1 MYLPAE
7 WFLNFISLDF
17 LIWVSHKA
25 IVEGLKNQ
33 SDKILA
39 MGMMGSHKG
48 LFITDFDGTLLRSN
62 GTFAQSDIEALEQL
76 SGRGVK
82 TAVATGRSLYSFINS
97 PGVELPVDYIIF
109 TTGAGVVTQHERRL
123 LYQLNL
129 SSEMV
134 SKTLDYLD
142 ESMLDFMMHYPVPEN
157 HRYAYRRINRENPDF
172 ETRIERYREFGA
184 PLNPSSINGFEE
196 AAQFLA
202 VVPHYEAHDALRQVR
217 SDLPGLS
224 IIRSTSPLDH
234 ESTWIE
240 FFHPR
245 VSKGKTAA
253 WLTAELGVDH
263 ADTMAIGN
271 DYNDLDLLD
280 WAACSYVVDNAP
292 EDIKEEFRAVASNDN
307 CGVAEAVNHW
317 LTE

>member
-1 MYLPAE
+1 MKGTCE
-7 WFLNFISLDF
+7 
-17 LIWVSHKA
+17 
-25 IVEGLKNQ
+25 
-33 SDKILA
+33 
-39 MGMMGSHKG
+39 G
-48 LFITDFDGTLLRSN
+48 LFITDLDGTLLRSD
-62 GTFAQSDIEALEQL
+62 GTFAQSDIDALERL
-76 SGRGVK
+76 SRCRVK
-82 TAVATGRSLYSFINS
+82 TAIATGRSLYSFLNS
-97 PGVELPVDYIIF
+97 PGVDLPVDYIIF
-109 TTGAGVVTQHERRL
+109 TTGAGVVTQHERKL

-134 SKTLDYLD
+134 SNTLDYLD
-142 ESMLDFMMHYPVPEN
+142 ESMLDFMMHHPVPDN
-157 HRYAYRRINRENPDF
+157 HRYSYRRINLENPDF
-172 ETRIERYREFGA
+172 DRRIERYREFGK
-184 PLNPSSINGFEE
+184 PLDSSLINGSDE

-202 VVPHYEAHDALRQVR
+202 VVPPSGADDALRQVR

-253 WLTAELGVDH
+253 WLIVELGIDH

-271 DYNDLDLLD
+271 DYNDMDLLG
-280 WAACSYVVDNAP
+280 WAASSYVVGNAP
-292 EDIKEEFRAVASNDN
+292 EDIKKEFRAVASNDD

-317 LTE
+317 LNEK

>member
-1 MYLPAE
+1 M
-7 WFLNFISLDF
+7 NKD
-17 LIWVSHKA
+17 
-25 IVEGLKNQ
+25 Q
-33 SDKILA
+33 Q
-39 MGMMGSHKG
+39 GSCNG
-48 LFITDFDGTLLRSN
+48 LFITDLDGTLLRSD
-62 GTFAQSDIEALEQL
+62 GTLAQRNLEALEHL

-82 TAVATGRSLYSFINS
+82 TAVATGRSLWSFVNS
-97 PGVELPVDYIIF
+97 PGVDLPVDYIIF
-109 TTGAGVVTQHERRL
+109 TTGAGVVTQPERKL

-134 SKTLDYLD
+134 SKTLDYLG
-142 ESMLDFMMHYPVPEN
+142 ESMLDFMMHHPVPEN
-157 HRYAYRRINRENPDF
+157 HRYAYRRVNRENPDF
-172 ETRIERYREFGA
+172 ETRLERYREFGK
-184 PLNPSSINGFEE
+184 PLNSSSFNGFDE

-202 VVPHYEAHDALRQVR
+202 VVPHYEADDALRQVR

-240 FFHPR
+240 FFHPG

-253 WLTAELGVDH
+253 WLTTELGINH

-271 DYNDLDLLD
+271 DYNDLDLLG
-280 WAACSYVVDNAP
+280 WAASSYVVGNAP
-292 EDIKEEFRAVASNDN
+292 NDIKEEFRAVASNDN

-317 LTE
+317 LNE

>member
-1 MYLPAE
+1 V
-7 WFLNFISLDF
+7 NKD
-17 LIWVSHKA
+17 
-25 IVEGLKNQ
+25 Q
-33 SDKILA
+33 Q
-39 MGMMGSHKG
+39 GSCNG
-48 LFITDFDGTLLRSN
+48 LFITDLDGTLLRSD
-62 GTFAQSDIEALEQL
+62 GTLAQRNLEALEHL

-82 TAVATGRSLYSFINS
+82 TAVATGRSLWSFVNS
-97 PGVELPVDYIIF
+97 PGVDLPVDYIIF
-109 TTGAGVVTQHERRL
+109 TTGAGVVTQPERKL

-134 SKTLDYLD
+134 SKTLDYLG
-142 ESMLDFMMHYPVPEN
+142 ESMLDFMMHHPVPEN
-157 HRYAYRRINRENPDF
+157 HRYAYRRVNRENPDF
-172 ETRIERYREFGA
+172 ETRLERYREFGK
-184 PLNPSSINGFEE
+184 PLNSSSFNGFDE

-202 VVPHYEAHDALRQVR
+202 VVPHYEADDALRQVR

-240 FFHPR
+240 FFHPG

-253 WLTAELGVDH
+253 WLTTELGINH

-271 DYNDLDLLD
+271 DYNDLDLLG
-280 WAACSYVVDNAP
+280 WAASSYVVGNAP
-292 EDIKEEFRAVASNDN
+292 NDIKEEFRAVASNDN

-317 LTE
+317 LNE